1 MVRLKTYSL
10 IFSVMFTIL
19 PVGEFPQTLGN
30 QYVQICLLKER
41 ITQASQGLN
50 QPTQRIRTRPDR
62 SEFFAMGFPQ
72 RRSTRC
78 NIKFVKCQEP
88 AESAAS
94 PPSNFL
100 TSAKSIAFLS
110 LTTTTT
116 TLEFSCP
123 ARDKTT
129 IMADT
134 AVVDPPH
141 ATIPSPAPAAGAEAD
156 EQPTHTN
163 DENALTTQPSE
174 TAVTEADGT
183 QKKKKIIRRKRR
195 PARPQVDPAT
205 VKSEPPPQTGTV
217 FNIWYNKWSGGDRE
231 DKYLSKQAASSRCNV
246 AKDSGYTRADKVP
259 GSFFCLFFAR
269 GVCPKGHECEYLHRL
284 PTLHDLF
291 NPNVDCFGRDKFSDY
306 RDDMGGVGSFMR
318 QNRTL
323 YVGRI
328 HVTDDI
334 EEVVARHF
342 AEWGQVERTRV
353 LTSRGVAFVTY
364 TNEANAQFAKEAMA
378 HQSLDHS
385 EILNVRWATVDPNPL
400 AQKRE
405 ARRLEEQAA
414 EAVRRALPA
423 EFVAEL
429 EGRDPEARKRKKI
442 EGSFGLQG
450 YEPPDEIWYTR
461 TKELEDAKQTGQG
474 QLEAPEQPLML
485 ESAPPAAAASAEPQ
499 NSGIF
504 SGSTVAA
511 LQGLAGGNVTTQ
523 RTSQTAGPLV
533 GYGSDDESD

>member
-1 MVRLKTYSL
+1 
-10 IFSVMFTIL
+10 
-19 PVGEFPQTLGN
+19 
-30 QYVQICLLKER
+30 
-41 ITQASQGLN
+41 
-50 QPTQRIRTRPDR
+50 
-62 SEFFAMGFPQ
+62 
-72 RRSTRC
+72 
-78 NIKFVKCQEP
+78 
-88 AESAAS
+88 
-94 PPSNFL
+94 
-100 TSAKSIAFLS
+100 
-110 LTTTTT
+110 
-116 TLEFSCP
+116 
-123 ARDKTT
+123 
-129 IMADT
+129 MADT
-134 AVVDPPH
+134 AVEDPPQ
-141 ATIPSPAPAAGAEAD
+141 TAPTAGTQPEE
-156 EQPTHTN
+156 EQPTTDTPN
-163 DENALTTQPSE
+163 DDNALTTQQQASE
-174 TAVTEADGT
+174 TTVTETDGT
-183 QKKKKIIRRKRR
+183 QKKIKKIIRKKRR

-205 VKSEPPPQTGTV
+205 LKSEPPPQTGTV

-231 DKYLSKQAASSRCNV
+231 DKYLSKQAASGRCNV

-269 GVCPKGHECEYLHRL
+269 GLCPKGHECEYLHRL

-306 RDDMGGVGSFMR
+306 RDDMGGVGSFLR

-342 AEWGQVERTRV
+342 AEWGQIERIRV

-364 TNEANAQFAKEAMA
+364 TNEANGQFAKEAMA
-378 HQSLDHS
+378 HQSLDHN
-385 EILNVRWATVDPNPL
+385 EILNLRWATVDPNPL

-450 YEPPDEIWYTR
+450 YEPPDEVWYTR
-461 TKELEDAKQTGQG
+461 TKELEDAGKAGQA
-474 QLEAPEQPLML
+474 QLEAPGQPLML
-485 ESAPPAAAASAEPQ
+485 ESAPDTAAPSAAAASSQLETPAS
-499 NSGIF
+499 SGIF
-504 SGSTVAA
+504 STSAVST
-511 LQGLAGGNVTTQ
+511 LQGLGGNVTTQ
-523 RTSQTAGPLV
+523 KASQTSGPLV

>member
-1 MVRLKTYSL
+1 M
-10 IFSVMFTIL
+10 
-19 PVGEFPQTLGN
+19 
-30 QYVQICLLKER
+30 
-41 ITQASQGLN
+41 
-50 QPTQRIRTRPDR
+50 
-62 SEFFAMGFPQ
+62 
-72 RRSTRC
+72 
-78 NIKFVKCQEP
+78 
-88 AESAAS
+88 AETAE
-94 PPSNFL
+94 
-100 TSAKSIAFLS
+100 
-110 LTTTTT
+110 
-116 TLEFSCP
+116 LETP
-123 ARDKTT
+123 
-129 IMADT
+129 
-134 AVVDPPH
+134 
-141 ATIPSPAPAAGAEAD
+141 PAAAVLPTDTVDQSET
-156 EQPTHTN
+156 EQELVAT
-163 DENALTTQPSE
+163 DDNALTQATE
-174 TAVTEADGT
+174 TAVTVTETDGNGA
-183 QKKKKIIRRKRR
+183 QKKTKKIIRRKRR

-231 DKYLSKQAASSRCNV
+231 DKYLSKHAAPSRCNV

-259 GSFFCLFFAR
+259 GSYFCLFFAR

-291 NPNVDCFGRDKFSDY
+291 NPNVDCFGRDKFNDY

-328 HVTDDI
+328 HATDDI
-334 EEVVARHF
+334 EEVVSRHF
-342 AEWGQVERTRV
+342 AEWGQVDRIRV

-423 EFVAEL
+423 DFVAEL

-450 YEPPDEIWYTR
+450 YEPPDEVWYTR
-461 TKELEDAKQTGQG
+461 TKELEDAGAAGQIEGSG
-474 QLEAPEQPLML
+474 QSLMI
-485 ESAPPAAAASAEPQ
+485 EPAAADSEAETGG
-499 NSGIF
+499 GIF
-504 SGSTVAA
+504 SSSAVAA
-511 LQGLAGGNVTTQ
+511 LRGLSGGNVTTKQ
-523 RTSQTAGPLV
+523 APKASGPLV
-533 GYGSDDESD
+533 AYGSDDESD